1 MFVANFRKLLPLTL
15 TLTFHIDYVDLS
27 NINILKSYVYDM
39 NLFSSMNII
48 GQSYIATE
56 VRG

>member
-1 MFVANFRKLLPLTL
+1 MFVANFRKLLPL

-48 GQSYIATE
+48 GQKYSATE
-56 VRG
+56 GRG